1 MNALKVRQSL
11 ASNISN
17 LDEDDI
23 NVTSLQEEDE
33 LLNELMLVDRSYQK

>member
-23 NVTSLQEEDE
+23 NVMSLQEEDE
-33 LLNELMLVDRSYQK
+33 LLNELMLVDRSYQ